1 MNLDR
6 FSLAVLQEKVSSLT
20 PQQRIMLFVGTFF
33 LLVAAFYFLQY
44 KPRSEVMDQLQADLA
59 QQEKRL
65 AVLKEAAA
73 KLPALQ
79 EEVAKAEEEFA
90 HLLSLLPDQREIPA
104 LLETV
109 SHSGAQVGLENLLFQ
124 PQPEQPH
131 EFYAVIP
138 IRLDLIGTYHKL
150 GAFFDSLSKLDRI
163 LKVENLNLTR
173 QKNTPRLQVGCTI
186 VTYRFLDK
194 PPQPAEAGKKK

>member
-79 EEVAKAEEEFA
+79 VEVAKAEEEFA
-90 HLLSLLPDQREIPA
+90 HLLSLLPDQKEIPA

-109 SHSGAQVGLENLLFQ
+109 SHLGAQVGLENLLFQ
-124 PQPEQPH
+124 PQPEQPR

-150 GAFFDSLSKLDRI
+150 GAFFDSMSKLERI
-163 LKVENLNLTR
+163 LRVENLSLTR
-173 QKNTPRLQVGCTI
+173 QKGASLLQVGCTLI
-186 VTYRFLDK
+186 TYRFIERPEEK
-194 PPQPAEAGKKK
+194 PGAPKSK

>member
-6 FSLAVLQEKVSSLT
+6 FSLAVLQEKVASLT
-20 PQQRIMLFVGTFF
+20 PQQRVMLFVGTFVC
-33 LLVAAFYFLQY
+33 LVAAFYFLQY
-44 KPRSEVMDQLQADLA
+44 QPRSEVMAALQTDLA

-65 AVLKEAAA
+65 AVLKDAAA

-79 EEVAKAEEEFA
+79 EELAKAEAEFA

-109 SHSGAQVGLENLLFQ
+109 SKLGAQVGLENILFQ
-124 PQPEQPH
+124 PQAEQAR

-138 IRLDLIGTYHKL
+138 IRLDLIGSYHQL
-150 GAFFDSLSKLDRI
+150 GAFFDSMSKLDRI
-163 LKVENLNLTR
+163 LKVENLTMTR
-173 QKNTPRLQVGCTI
+173 QRGGSALQVACTLI
-186 VTYRFLDK
+186 TYRFLEK
-194 PPQPAEAGKKK
+194 PEEKAGDPKSK

>member
-6 FSLAVLQEKVSSLT
+6 FSLAALQEKVSSLT
-20 PQQRIMLFVGTFF
+20 SQQRVMLFVGTFVC
-33 LLVAAFYFLQY
+33 LVAAFYFLQY
-44 KPRSEVMDQLQADLA
+44 QPRSEVKARLEADLA

-79 EEVAKAEEEFA
+79 EELARAEAEFA
-90 HLLSLLPDQREIPA
+90 HLLSLLPDQKEIPA

-109 SHSGAQVGLENLLFQ
+109 SQLGAQAGLENLLFQ
-124 PQPEQPH
+124 PQPEQAQ

-138 IRLDLIGTYHKL
+138 IRLDLIGAYHKL
-150 GAFFDSLSKLDRI
+150 GAFFDSMSKLDRI
-163 LKVENLNLTR
+163 LKVENITMTR
-173 QKNTPRLQVGCTI
+173 QKDGSLLQVACTLI
-186 VTYRFLDK
+186 TYRFLERPEEK
-194 PPQPAEAGKKK
+194 AGAPKSK

>member
-6 FSLAVLQEKVSSLT
+6 FSLAVFQEKVASLT

-90 HLLSLLPDQREIPA
+90 HLLSLLPDQKEIPA

-109 SHSGAQVGLENLLFQ
+109 SHLGAQVGLENILFQ
-124 PQPEQPH
+124 PQPEQPR

-150 GAFFDSLSKLDRI
+150 GAFFDSMSKLDRI
-163 LKVENLNLTR
+163 LRVENLSLTR
-173 QKNTPRLQVGCTI
+173 QKGGSLLQVGCTLI
-186 VTYRFLDK
+186 TYRFIERPEEK
-194 PPQPAEAGKKK
+194 PGAPKSK

>member
-6 FSLAVLQEKVSSLT
+6 FSLAVLQEKVASLT
-20 PQQRIMLFVGTFF
+20 PQQRVMLFVGTFVC
-33 LLVAAFYFLQY
+33 LVAAFYFLQY
-44 KPRSEVMDQLQADLA
+44 QPRSEVMAALQTDLA

-65 AVLKEAAA
+65 AVLKDAAA

-79 EEVAKAEEEFA
+79 EELAKAEAEFA

-109 SHSGAQVGLENLLFQ
+109 SKLGAQVGLENILFQ
-124 PQPEQPH
+124 PQAEQAH

-138 IRLDLIGTYHKL
+138 IRLDLIGSYHQL
-150 GAFFDSLSKLDRI
+150 GAFFDSMSKLDRI
-163 LKVENLNLTR
+163 LKVENLTMTR
-173 QKNTPRLQVGCTI
+173 QRGGSALQVACTLI
-186 VTYRFLDK
+186 TYRFLEK
-194 PPQPAEAGKKK
+194 PEEKAGDPKSK